1 MLVSLSLFT
10 IVITITMGAFLS
22 LIGNSG
28 QLQNEQSIMTSL
40 TFALDSMTREIRT
53 GTEYVCTATASTTSY
68 LATDI
73 ANCSPTAGSTGI
85 SFREAGGSVSGA
97 SGNRIAYFYD
107 ATNDTIM
114 RRVGNAAAQNIISS
128 GITVTNARFFVRGVT
143 KLGSIPATAETVQPA
158 VTVIIEAS
166 ETGSATDK
174 PFVIQTTITQRS
186 LDL

>member
-53 GTEYVCTATASTTSY
+53 GTEYVCTATASTTVYS
-68 LATDI
+68 ATAI

-97 SGNRIAYFYD
+97 SGDRIAYFYD

-128 GITVTNARFFVRGVT
+128 GITVTNARFFVTGVA